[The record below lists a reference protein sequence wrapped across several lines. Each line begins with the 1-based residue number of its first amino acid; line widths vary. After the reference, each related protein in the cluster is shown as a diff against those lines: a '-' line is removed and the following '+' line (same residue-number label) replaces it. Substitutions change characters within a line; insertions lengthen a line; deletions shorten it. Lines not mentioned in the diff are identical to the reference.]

1 MSRWIHVDAI
11 AAGVVNYLHAEG
23 DQTSISQSVGL
34 DRAGDGH
41 YRRHRPC
48 VERRVSL
55 RAADEQ
61 PMTEL
66 QIDRTACHMV
76 RVFGLRAQ
84 GEAANLCRKI
94 AARGD
99 AEGLETWTEIRRK
112 ICALQL
118 VHGDGPD
125 TRPH

>member
-1 MSRWIHVDAI
+1 M
-11 AAGVVNYLHAEG
+11 
-23 DQTSISQSVGL
+23 
-34 DRAGDGH
+34 
-41 YRRHRPC
+41 
-48 VERRVSL
+48 ERRL
-55 RAADEQ
+55 HMRASDEH

-84 GEAANLCRKI
+84 GEAAYLCRKI

-99 AEGLETWTEIRRK
+99 AQGLETWTEIRRK

>member
-1 MSRWIHVDAI
+1 M
-11 AAGVVNYLHAEG
+11 
-23 DQTSISQSVGL
+23 
-34 DRAGDGH
+34 RA
-41 YRRHRPC
+41 
-48 VERRVSL
+48 S
-55 RAADEQ
+55 DEQ

-84 GEAANLCRKI
+84 GEAASLCRKI

-99 AEGLETWTEIRRK
+99 AQGLETWTEIRRK

-118 VHGDGPD
+118 VHGDGRPSD
-125 TRPH
+125 TGPH